1 MPPLFKFLS
10 RLAYRLVLHPLAK
23 YPGPLFAAST
33 DWYTVYWIANGGRH
47 LDLHSQHCK
56 YGMLYASYFRYLSY
70 HVGKP
75 NLLVLS
81 SLNKIVCPR

>member
-56 YGMLYASYFRYLSY
+56 YGMLYASYF
-70 HVGKP
+70 
-75 NLLVLS
+75 
-81 SLNKIVCPR
+81 SLPFISFRETEFICSLFTK